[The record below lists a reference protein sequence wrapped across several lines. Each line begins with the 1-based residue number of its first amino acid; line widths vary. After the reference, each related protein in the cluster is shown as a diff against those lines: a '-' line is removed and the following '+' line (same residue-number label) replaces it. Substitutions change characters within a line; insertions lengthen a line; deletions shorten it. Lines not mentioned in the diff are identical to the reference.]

1 MNLKKKRSLI
11 LRYTVYLLGGVL
23 FFSSLFVISVNL
35 GLWGKIPSTDELAN
49 LQYQQASEIYS
60 RDSVLIG
67 KYFLYDRQPI
77 NREDIPQ
84 HLADA
89 LVAIEDERFYEHS
102 GVDYRSL
109 FRVAFKTV
117 LLRDQSAG
125 GGSTISQ
132 QLAKNLYPREAS
144 GKLRLVATKIKEM
157 IIARRLEAVYP
168 KEDVLLHYLN
178 TVSFGDNTFGIESA
192 SRKFFGKSAKDLQI
206 EESAVLVGM
215 LKATYSYNPRV
226 FPEKSKTRRDL
237 VLKSMVRNDY
247 ITETEADSILE
258 QPLVLNY
265 KDYDHSTGL
274 APYFREELRKRLL
287 SLEEI
292 NKDED
297 GLSIYTSGLKIY
309 TTLDYKMQQLAE
321 KTMAS
326 HMRKLQ
332 RQFEKSHGTSAP
344 WIRDKRM
351 IERAVKSSEPFKK
364 LINQGLSESQAMDS
378 LDTKKTMVLRSWEGD
393 LSMKASTIDS
403 LKHYMKFLNTGSLSI
418 DPISG
423 AVRTWIGGIDHKHFK
438 YDHISQ
444 SKRQVGS
451 TFKPIV
457 YAAALESGISPC
469 TYFSAQEIE
478 YKNLEGWSPGNS
490 GDEDETYL
498 NYSMEQALSRSVN
511 TVAVKVLEKTG
522 IPTVIRQAEDMGIT
536 AELPEQPSLALGT
549 GEIGLDE
556 LAGAY
561 ASFANDGRAVRP
573 YLITKVTRT
582 NGEVIFDH
590 QPSDQQEQALSDATR
605 KLMVEMMKTT
615 VNEGTAARI
624 RTTYGLRN
632 DIAGKTGTTQ
642 NNKDAWFV
650 AVTPNLVH
658 VSWVGLDQHEIGFKS
673 TSLGQG
679 ASAAL
684 PLFALFMKELNRDPS
699 FNAITRASFEKPGDE
714 ILASLNC
721 KPVKRDGF
729 FKRLFKNPKKKRKKK
744 FKKTR

>member
-1 MNLKKKRSLI
+1 
-11 LRYTVYLLGGVL
+11 
-23 FFSSLFVISVNL
+23 
-35 GLWGKIPSTDELAN
+35 
-49 LQYQQASEIYS
+49 
-60 RDSVLIG
+60 
-67 KYFLYDRQPI
+67 
-77 NREDIPQ
+77 
-84 HLADA
+84 
-89 LVAIEDERFYEHS
+89 
-102 GVDYRSL
+102 
-109 FRVAFKTV
+109 
-117 LLRDQSAG
+117 
-125 GGSTISQ
+125 
-132 QLAKNLYPREAS
+132 
-144 GKLRLVATKIKEM
+144 
-157 IIARRLEAVYP
+157 
-168 KEDVLLHYLN
+168 
-178 TVSFGDNTFGIESA
+178 
-192 SRKFFGKSAKDLQI
+192 
-206 EESAVLVGM
+206 
-215 LKATYSYNPRV
+215 
-226 FPEKSKTRRDL
+226 L
-237 VLKSMVRNDY
+237 VLNSMVRNDY
-247 ITETEADSILE
+247 LTESEADSIID

-287 SLEEI
+287 GLKEI
-292 NKDED
+292 NKDEE

-326 HMRKLQ
+326 HMRNLQ
-332 RQFEKSHGTSAP
+332 RQFEKSHGNSAP

-351 IERAVKSSEPFKK
+351 IERAIKNSDPFKK
-364 LINQGLSESQAMDS
+364 LISQGLSERQAMDS
-378 LDTKKTMVLRSWEGD
+378 LATKKTMVLSSWEGD

-418 DPISG
+418 DPLSG
-423 AVRTWIGGIDHKHFK
+423 AVRTWIGGIDHKYFK

-490 GDEDETYL
+490 ADKDETYL

-536 AELPEQPSLALGT
+536 ADLPEQPSLALGT

-573 YLITKVTRT
+573 YLITKVTRA
-582 NGEVIFDH
+582 NGDMIFDH
-590 QPSDQQEQALSDATR
+590 QPSDHQDQALSDVTR

-642 NNKDAWFV
+642 NNKDAWFA

-684 PLFALFMKELNRDPS
+684 PLFALFMKELNRDPA
-699 FNAITRASFEKPGDE
+699 FNSITRASFEKPGDE

>member
-1 MNLKKKRSLI
+1 MNSKKKRSLI
-11 LRYTVYLLGGVL
+11 LRYLLYILGAVL
-23 FFSSLFVISVNL
+23 FFCSLFVISVNL

-49 LQYQQASEIYS
+49 LKYQEASEIYS

-77 NREDIPQ
+77 TKEEVPQ

-117 LLRDQSAG
+117 LLRDKSAG

-144 GKLRLVATKIKEM
+144 GKLRLVATKLKEM
-157 IIARRLEAVYP
+157 IIARRLESVYP
-168 KEDVLLHYLN
+168 KGDLLLHYLN

-192 SRKFFGKSAKDLQI
+192 SQKFFGKNAKDLRI

-226 FPEKSKTRRDL
+226 FPEKSKARRDL
-237 VLKSMVRNDY
+237 VLRSMVRNEY
-247 ITETEADSILE
+247 LAEAEADSIIE
-258 QPLVLNY
+258 KSLVLNY
-265 KDYDHSTGL
+265 KDYDHSTGI

-287 SLEEI
+287 RLKEI
-292 NKDED
+292 KNDDD

-309 TTLDYKMQQLAE
+309 TTLDYKMQLLAE
-321 KTMAS
+321 KTMAA
-326 HMRKLQ
+326 HMSKLQ
-332 RQFEKSHGTSAP
+332 RQFEKSHGNSAP
-344 WIRDKRM
+344 WIRDKGL
-351 IERAVKSSEPFKK
+351 INRAVKNSGPFKK
-364 LINQGLSESQAMDS
+364 LISQGLSESEAIDS
-378 LDTKKTMVLRSWEGD
+378 LSTKKSMVLSSWEGD
-393 LSMKASTIDS
+393 LSIQASTIDS
-403 LKHYMKFLNTGSLSI
+403 LRHYMKFLNTGSLSL
-418 DPISG
+418 DPATG
-423 AVRTWIGGIDHKHFK
+423 AVLTWIGGIDHKHFK

-490 GDEDETYL
+490 SDEDETYL

-522 IPTVIRQAEDMGIT
+522 IPTVISQAANMGIT

-573 YLITKVTRT
+573 YLITKVTRA
-582 NGEVIFDH
+582 NGEPLFEH
-590 QPSDQQEQALSDATR
+590 QEADPEEQALSDATR

-642 NNKDAWFV
+642 NNKDAWF
-650 AVTPNLVH
+650 AAITPKLVH

-684 PLFALFMKELNRDPS
+684 PLFATFMKELNRDPS
-699 FNAITRASFEKPGDE
+699 FNHITRVRFEKPDQE

-744 FKKTR
+744 FKKS